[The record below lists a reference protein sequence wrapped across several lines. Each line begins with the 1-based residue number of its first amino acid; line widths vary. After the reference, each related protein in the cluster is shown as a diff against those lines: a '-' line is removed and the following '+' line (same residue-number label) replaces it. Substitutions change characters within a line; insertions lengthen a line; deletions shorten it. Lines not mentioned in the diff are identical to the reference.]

1 MRASASLVLP
11 AVLKVYS
18 TVSLLV
24 ASVPAVPMPVLK
36 PLSVHQVSKAVLR
49 VYSMVYLAVMAALEQ
64 QVAAV

>member
-1 MRASASLVLP
+1 MPLVLS

-24 ASVPAVPMPVLK
+24 ASASAVPMPALK
-36 PLSVHQVSKAVLR
+36 PLSVHQVSRAVLR
-49 VYSMVYLAVMAALEQ
+49 VYSMVYLAVMAASEQ